1 MVIKMVVSFNCGVCG
16 QNVLRQILVL
26 VVKEIMDDKF
36 FNIKI
41 DFVDIY
47 KFWVNQ
53 MEFQIGEVSKLFYDV
68 IFEQVLVYEEVKIWL
83 DSFIRN
89 MWVVIDKFFLVIV
102 SFVDKIF
109 YGMCFIV
116 KVLKDLLY
124 EKFFDVGED
133 ELLKIIGNLF
143 YY

>member
-1 MVIKMVVSFNCGVCG
+1 
-16 QNVLRQILVL
+16 
-26 VVKEIMDDKF
+26 
-36 FNIKI
+36 
-41 DFVDIY
+41 
-47 KFWVNQ
+47 
-53 MEFQIGEVSKLFYDV
+53 
-68 IFEQVLVYEEVKIWL
+68 
-83 DSFIRN
+83 

-143 YY
+143 YYWYMNLVIVVFDVFDIIDLLVGG

>member
-1 MVIKMVVSFNCGVCG
+1 
-16 QNVLRQILVL
+16 
-26 VVKEIMDDKF
+26 
-36 FNIKI
+36 
-41 DFVDIY
+41 
-47 KFWVNQ
+47 
-53 MEFQIGEVSKLFYDV
+53 
-68 IFEQVLVYEEVKIWL
+68 
-83 DSFIRN
+83 